1 MAGRLQIEAVGKQDK
16 FFTDD
21 PEFSFFTQVHKKHTH
36 FAKQN
41 ISLESSETPDFD
53 KVLRYVL
60 PQNQGDMISKIS
72 FEFELDP
79 IKLFNYG
86 YVDSVGHAVIEYA
99 DLIIGGVLI
108 ERITTDYLQIYSEQS
123 TTETKQYGLFKT
135 TGKKIVTNPTD
146 DYTYKYSMLNFNK
159 KTKFVIDIPFY
170 FYKKPHLALPICA
183 ITQQEVEIHV
193 KLRTLDDLVISRNF
207 FKFEY
212 PVVPYQ
218 RAYERNMNQNIHSL
232 EFLPELDINEI
243 DGTPINGIAL
253 LTSETYTLNRITPYI
268 YALIG
273 DTLQYYGVGPY
284 RLTQFVP
291 QLERESI
298 SFWRFQTNVLYRNSD
313 PAINGI
319 TNGRAMGSG
328 SQFIADNGTVGSAT
342 SHKFN
347 TFVIGNPS
355 TGDIVYYADKIEVSR
370 INIGIGYGQSM
381 GMSDDTD
388 TVVVGQDSGNS
399 LKVLD
404 YTDEPNPVEIQTL
417 TDIGAGDLRY
427 TKISGDGTVAAALD
441 ITNSRLYVFHDIK
454 NEGEYKVYTI
464 PYLESNCHFGLSGN
478 GLRIVVGLQSA
489 ESYRLYDF
497 DGTEYVMINSKPLY
511 FTHGAEVFVTI
522 SRDGEDV
529 FYAEQYIIKSETY
542 REFTEIKLQNFKMNT
557 EIVLLDEYE
566 KNILKNTDRDFTIT
580 QIQQSETQ
588 LVPLGEYEWEFR
600 TKFENPIKELYV
612 VFQCQRFN
620 NRLSIAPCNYDNI
633 DIEVDYQSNIAFYE
647 HIYNL
652 TLKLDGEE
660 VINEDNGNYLFLKS
674 IQSGLHHTRT
684 PTSRRFYSYS
694 FSTEPEKI
702 YPTGQRNF
710 SVINSQ
716 VVKIKLIPQD
726 KYRRE
731 LRIYALAY
739 NVLRLE
745 NGYVR
750 MIFPFSNVP
759 ISTTP
764 NGLVGPNDRLPFL
777 FANRSGYS
785 IPCECPPAPGCLT

>member
-454 NEGEYKVYTI
+454 NEGEYKVHTI

-716 VVKIKLIPQD
+716 LVKIKLIPQD